1 MEGRAHRRWRC
12 RRLRQ
17 QCRMGVQP
25 VLFPANKRLMQARVR
40 LKKTILGQFRDKI
53 MNQVF
58 NTVIQSPQQLRT
70 ISFMQ
75 DTDAAP
81 WGHKTALQLSSAEL

>member
-1 MEGRAHRRWRC
+1 
-12 RRLRQ
+12 
-17 QCRMGVQP
+17 
-25 VLFPANKRLMQARVR
+25 
-40 LKKTILGQFRDKI
+40 